1 MRKELTE
8 KMGKRTAFEA
18 NSKGAAHSGRD
29 HKRQRTHGSIERD
42 SPRPNGVAEEQVTSS
57 RALQQALL
65 FDQNR
70 QSEFRTGLNL
80 FKRFLDSILYSTDD
94 DDLPRKRAILR
105 EYLDSQKG
113 RGHNEKDKVF
123 LQSLTQAW
131 DHAAETNHD
140 AVISQVTAV
149 LALLFKV
156 FASHADLLDYG
167 TLLAKTL
174 LQPAVARRF
183 VRSTSAA
190 PTQEKVI
197 APALR
202 LLTELTKFNE
212 GAHARA
218 VYAKRDFTLEP
229 KILGRNISLG
239 RGQSPADHVKKPSIR
254 ATATR
259 YLLTHLRY
267 QDERAKSEILAN
279 SNVIRALFDHIRT
292 DPPFLIYEIL
302 EVFRS
307 HVFQDKTIVRHIKS
321 RILNGKTLARIASL
335 YSYEV
340 EEGSLFEGQKAPDQL
355 AHEFLRLVCTDPA
368 YGVMLPTN
376 GLYPSTFDD
385 DEAEA
390 DDTVEY
396 GNDLG
401 LEAADNYSQTTKVR
415 NFILSEFTQSLRPY
429 ANTSHQE
436 LVIDIFR
443 ACPELVADYFTK
455 RRDFS
460 YEPKL
465 TATWIGY
472 SAFLFQAIQLP
483 VPKYFGARKGYRD
496 QPPPVPV
503 LLQSIL
509 PQPLNQQVLTKCLN
523 SSSDLVQLFA
533 IRVLIVALQKLQAVV
548 QELNNASAVR
558 ASRHWEQVSKRLITE
573 VSRRCPPIRTVFL
586 ALKKPG
592 VKDLKRESIT
602 RLLRLYYE
610 ATPQAALQ
618 EKFDVS
624 LPLCTAL
631 VDAEKPAAS
640 LDVKAFRVMELE
652 HWIQMARLSPA
663 MRWWQKQKSLQ
674 HSPFVTLLK
683 LLVTSKDSQMYG
695 GIKNLLSEVLRDQEM
710 LQTRTSPDALDALVA
725 SLGTTS
731 GSDAPSNAV
740 LEFLDDC
747 CARFIKVPV
756 KYFDDLDS
764 MLARCSRSAVDS
776 GPFSAI
782 LMTLVEQWPFKG
794 GVAQTATA
802 AEALAQ
808 WLSRLLYLL
817 KLIGEDELLLS
828 GVRDTMVEAANP
840 AYKDVLKDAF
850 LWKMGKERA
859 KEALKQATGA
869 DFSGS
874 ERSTTSPVPRV
885 EPEQPAY
892 SRPGVDLEAPPT
904 EDKKHA
910 GLTRWRKKD
919 LAEAIDDGD
928 IGELLLCLCS
938 EHAEIRIQA
947 IHSVRQLMA
956 NLNTSIQ
963 QTAEQHNGEEAQQ
976 TYRVNHDLQ
985 QLYLLFGEILE
996 SVDATGTKAFPYVG
1010 GALAARCASI
1020 VADPT
1025 LPLFSII
1032 NRFLTASP
1040 SWDVNSLL
1048 RYFWHRIVATEPND
1062 DGGYHAEVEWYLDY
1076 LLDSLRTPAD
1086 MELFRRSNI
1095 FEQLLSHYSSRS
1107 CAVAAKEKIV
1117 RLLLR
1122 ATHVGG
1128 STTLI
1133 TRCGLVPWI
1142 QIMLDGHDSRHR
1154 ALRMLAL
1161 RVYETCDQEKVS
1173 QWSSATMKDIVAST
1187 SRSIP

>member
-1 MRKELTE
+1 
-8 KMGKRTAFEA
+8 MGKRTAFEA
-18 NSKGAAHSGRD
+18 NSKGAAQSGRD
-29 HKRQRTHGSIERD
+29 PKRQRTTHGSIERD
-42 SPRPNGVAEEQVTSS
+42 SPRPHGVAEEVSS
-57 RALQQALL
+57 ARELQQALL
-65 FDQNR
+65 FDQAH

-80 FKRFLDSILYSTDD
+80 FKRLLDAILYSTDA

-105 EYLDSQKG
+105 EYLDSQKSRG
-113 RGHNEKDKVF
+113 RDEKDRVF
-123 LQSLTQAW
+123 LHHLTQAW

-149 LALLFKV
+149 LALLFKI
-156 FASHADLLDYG
+156 FASHAELLDYG

-190 PTQEKVI
+190 PNQEKVI

-229 KILGRNISLG
+229 KILGRNINLG
-239 RGQSPADHVKKPSIR
+239 REQSAADHVKKPSIR
-254 ATATR
+254 TTAIR
-259 YLLTHLRY
+259 YLLAHLRY
-267 QDERAKSEILAN
+267 QDERAKGEILAN
-279 SNVIRALFDHIRT
+279 TNVVRAVFDHIRT
-292 DPPFLIYEIL
+292 DPPFLIFEIL
-302 EVFRS
+302 DVFKS
-307 HVFQDKTIVRHIKS
+307 HVFQDKTIVRHTKS
-321 RILNGKTLARIASL
+321 RILSGKTLARIASL

-340 EEGSLFEGQKAPDQL
+340 EEGSLSEGQKAPDQL
-355 AHEFLRLVCTDPA
+355 AHEFLRLVCTDAA

-376 GLYPSTFDD
+376 GLYPSTFDED
-385 DEAEA
+385 DAEM
-390 DDTVEY
+390 DDAVEY

-401 LEAADNYSQTTKVR
+401 LETADNYSKTTKVR
-415 NFILSEFTQSLRPY
+415 NIILSEFTQSLRPY
-429 ANTSHQE
+429 AHTLHQE
-436 LVIDIFR
+436 LVIDIFK

-460 YEPKL
+460 YDPKL

-472 SAFLFQAIQLP
+472 SAFLFQTIRLP
-483 VPKYFGARKGYRD
+483 VPKYFGARKGYRN
-496 QPPPVPV
+496 QSPPVPI

-523 SSSDLVQLFA
+523 NSSDLVQLFA

-548 QELNNASAVR
+548 QELNNASAAR
-558 ASRHWEQVSKRLITE
+558 ASRHWEQVSKRLVTE

-592 VKDLKRESIT
+592 VKDMKRESIT

-610 ATPQAALQ
+610 VTPQVALQ

-624 LPLCTAL
+624 LPLCNAL

-640 LDVKAFRVMELE
+640 LDDKAFRIMELE

-683 LLVTSKDSQMYG
+683 LLVTSKDNQMYG
-695 GIKNLLSEVLRDQEM
+695 GIRSLLSEVLHDQEM
-710 LQTRTSPDALDALVA
+710 LQTKTSPDALDALIA
-725 SLGTTS
+725 SLGATS
-731 GSDAPSNAV
+731 GSDAPSSDV

-747 CARFIKVPV
+747 FARFSKVPI
-756 KYFDDLDS
+756 KYFDDLDA
-764 MLARCSRSAVDS
+764 MRVRKSRSANDS
-776 GPFSAI
+776 GPFSAV

-794 GVAQTATA
+794 GDVPKSSA
-802 AEALAQ
+802 ADALAQ

-817 KLIGEDELLLS
+817 KLIGEDEMLLS
-828 GVRDTMVEAANP
+828 SVRDTMVETANS

-859 KEALKQATGA
+859 KEALKLATGA

-874 ERSTTSPVPRV
+874 ERSTSSPVPRV
-885 EPEQPAY
+885 EPEQPAH
-892 SRPGVDLEAPPT
+892 SRPDINLEAPPM
-904 EDKKHA
+904 EDQKHN
-910 GLTRWRKKD
+910 GLTRWRKKE

-947 IHSVRQLMA
+947 IQSIRQLMTT
-956 NLNTSIQ
+956 LITSHQ
-963 QTAEQHNGEEAQQ
+963 KPAEQYKAEETRQ
-976 TYRVNHDLQ
+976 TNHVNHDLQ

-996 SVDATGTKAFPYVG
+996 SVDSTGAEPFPYVG

-1062 DGGYHAEVEWYLDY
+1062 DGAYHTEVEWYLDY

-1086 MELFRRSNI
+1086 MELFRKSNI

-1133 TRCGLVPWI
+1133 TRCGLISWI
-1142 QIMLDGHDSRHR
+1142 QIMLDGHDPRHR
-1154 ALRMLAL
+1154 ALRVLVS
-1161 RVYETCDQEKVS
+1161 RVYETCDQQKVA
-1173 QWSSATMKDIVAST
+1173 QWSNDAMKEMVASM
-1187 SRSIP
+1187 SQSIA

>member
-1 MRKELTE
+1 
-8 KMGKRTAFEA
+8 MGKRTALEA
-18 NSKGAAHSGRD
+18 NSKGVAYSGRD
-29 HKRQRTHGSIERD
+29 AKRQRTHGSIERD
-42 SPRPNGVAEEQVTSS
+42 SPHPNGGTEEKVTSA
-57 RALQQALL
+57 RELQQALL
-65 FDQNR
+65 FDQSH

-105 EYLDSQKG
+105 EYLDSQKDRG
-113 RGHNEKDKVF
+113 RGRDEKDKAF
-123 LQSLTQAW
+123 LQNLTQAW

-149 LALLFKV
+149 LALLFKI
-156 FASHADLLDYG
+156 FSTHADFLDYG

-174 LQPAVARRF
+174 LQPAIARRF

-190 PTQEKVI
+190 PNQEKVI

-229 KILGRNISLG
+229 KILGRNINLG
-239 RGQSPADHVKKPSIR
+239 REQSADDHVKKPSIR
-254 ATATR
+254 TTAIR

-267 QDERAKSEILAN
+267 QDERAKSEIVTN
-279 SNVIRALFDHIRT
+279 TNVVRAVFDHIRT
-292 DPPFLIYEIL
+292 DPPFLIHEIL
-302 EVFRS
+302 HVFKS

-321 RILNGKTLARIASL
+321 RILSGKTLARIASL

-340 EEGSLFEGQKAPDQL
+340 EEGSLTEGQSPPDQL
-355 AHEFLRLVCTDPA
+355 AHEFLRFVCTDPA
-368 YGVMLPTN
+368 YGVMLPTA
-376 GLYPSTFDD
+376 GMYPSTPDD
-385 DEAEA
+385 DEAEM
-390 DDTVEY
+390 DDAVEY

-401 LEAADNYSQTTKVR
+401 LEAAENYSKTGRIR
-415 NFILSEFTQSLRPY
+415 NIILSEFTQSLRPY
-429 ANTSHQE
+429 ANTLHQE
-436 LVIDIFR
+436 LVIDIFK
-443 ACPELVADYFTK
+443 ACPELVADYFIR

-460 YEPKL
+460 YDPKL

-472 SAFLFQAIQLP
+472 SAFLFQTIQLP

-496 QPPPVPV
+496 QPPPVPI

-523 SSSDLVQLFA
+523 NNSDLVQLFA

-558 ASRHWEQVSKRLITE
+558 ASRHWEQASKRLITE
-573 VSRRCPPIRTVFL
+573 VSRRCPSIRTVFL

-592 VKDLKRESIT
+592 VKDMKRESIT
-602 RLLRLYYE
+602 RLLRFYYE
-610 ATPQAALQ
+610 VTPQVALQ

-624 LPLCTAL
+624 LPLCSAL
-631 VDAEKPAAS
+631 VDAEKSASS

-683 LLVTSKDSQMYG
+683 LLVTSKDSETYG
-695 GIKNLLSEVLRDQEM
+695 GIKSLLSEVLHNQEM
-710 LQTRTSPDALDALVA
+710 LQTTTSPDALDALIA
-725 SLGTTS
+725 SLRATS
-731 GSDAPSNAV
+731 GSDAPSNDV

-747 CARFIKVPV
+747 CARFIKVPI
-756 KYFDDLDS
+756 KYFDDLDT
-764 MLARCSRSAVDS
+764 MCVRLSRSVDNS

-782 LMTLVEQWPFKG
+782 LMTFVEQWPFRG
-794 GVAQTATA
+794 GDAQRSSASD
-802 AEALAQ
+802 ALAQ

-817 KLIGEDELLLS
+817 KLIGEDETLLS
-828 GVRDTMVEAANP
+828 GVRDTMMEAANS
-840 AYKDVLKDAF
+840 AYKEVLKDAF

-859 KEALKQATGA
+859 KEALKLATGA

-874 ERSTTSPVPRV
+874 ERSTSSPVPRV
-885 EPEQPAY
+885 EPEQPAQN
-892 SRPGVDLEAPPT
+892 RPDVDLEAPPK
-904 EDKKHA
+904 EDKRHT

-947 IHSVRQLMA
+947 IQSLRQLMA
-956 NLNTSIQ
+956 TLRTSNQNTGEQYRAEDKQ
-963 QTAEQHNGEEAQQ
+963 QTSH
-976 TYRVNHDLQ
+976 VDHDLQ

-996 SVDATGTKAFPYVG
+996 SVDPTGSEPFPYVG

-1040 SWDVNSLL
+1040 SWDVHSLL

-1062 DGGYHAEVEWYLDY
+1062 DGAYHAEVEWYLDY
-1076 LLDSLRTPAD
+1076 LLDSLRTSTD
-1086 MELFRRSNI
+1086 MELFRRSNV

-1133 TRCGLVPWI
+1133 TRCGLMSWI

-1154 ALRMLAL
+1154 ALRVLAS
-1161 RVYETCDQEKVS
+1161 RVYETCDQDKVA
-1173 QWSSATMKDIVAST
+1173 QWSSGAMKETVASL
-1187 SRSIP
+1187 SRSSA

>member
-1 MRKELTE
+1 
-8 KMGKRTAFEA
+8 MGKRTAFEA
-18 NSKGAAHSGRD
+18 NSKGAAHTGRD
-29 HKRQRTHGSIERD
+29 AKRQRTHGSMERD
-42 SPRPNGVAEEQVTSS
+42 SPRPNGVAEEVGSS
-57 RALQQALL
+57 RELQQALL
-65 FDQNR
+65 FDQSH
-70 QSEFRTGLNL
+70 QSDFRTGLNL

-94 DDLPRKRAILR
+94 DDLPRRRAILR

-113 RGHNEKDKVF
+113 RGRDEKDKVF
-123 LQSLTQAW
+123 LQNLTQAW

-149 LALLFKV
+149 LALLFKI
-156 FASHADLLDYG
+156 FSSSAEFLDYG

-190 PTQEKVI
+190 PNQEKVI

-229 KILGRNISLG
+229 KILGRNINLG
-239 RGQSPADHVKKPSIR
+239 REQSAADHVKKPSIR
-254 ATATR
+254 TTAIR

-267 QDERAKSEILAN
+267 QDERAKGEILAN
-279 SNVIRALFDHIRT
+279 TNVMRAVFDHIRT
-292 DPPFLIYEIL
+292 DPTFLIYEIL
-302 EVFRS
+302 DVFRS
-307 HVFQDKTIVRHIKS
+307 HVFQDKTIARHIKS
-321 RILNGKTLARIASL
+321 RILSGKTLARIASL
-335 YSYEV
+335 YTYEV
-340 EEGSLFEGQKAPDQL
+340 EEGSLSGGQKAPDQL

-385 DEAEA
+385 EEAEL
-390 DDTVEY
+390 DDAVDY

-401 LEAADNYSQTTKVR
+401 LEAADNYNKTTKVR
-415 NFILSEFTQSLRPY
+415 NIILSEFTLSLRPY

-436 LVIDIFR
+436 LVIDIFK
-443 ACPELVADYFTK
+443 ACPELVADYFSK

-460 YEPKL
+460 YDPKL

-472 SAFLFQAIQLP
+472 SAFLFQTIQLP

-523 SSSDLVQLFA
+523 NSSDLVQLFA

-548 QELNNASAVR
+548 QELNNARAMR
-558 ASRHWEQVSKRLITE
+558 ASRHWEQVSKRLVTE

-610 ATPQAALQ
+610 TTPQVALQ

-624 LPLCTAL
+624 LPLCNAL
-631 VDAEKPAAS
+631 VEAEKPVAS
-640 LDVKAFRVMELE
+640 VDAKAFRIMELE

-674 HSPFVTLLK
+674 HSPFVTLLR
-683 LLVTSKDSQMYG
+683 LLVTSKDNEMYG
-695 GIKNLLSEVLRDQEM
+695 GIKGLLSEVLHDQEM
-710 LQTRTSPDALDALVA
+710 LQTTTSPDALDALVA
-725 SLGTTS
+725 SLGSTS
-731 GSDAPSNAV
+731 GSDSPSSDV

-747 CARFIKVPV
+747 CARFTKVPI
-756 KYFDDLDS
+756 KYFDDLDAMRALS
-764 MLARCSRSAVDS
+764 SRSTNDS

-782 LMTLVEQWPFKG
+782 LMTFVEQWPFKG
-794 GVAQTATA
+794 GDTQRSSA
-802 AEALAQ
+802 ADAISQ
-808 WLSRLLYLL
+808 WLSKILYLF
-817 KLIGEDELLLS
+817 KLIGEDEILLS
-828 GVRDTMVEAANP
+828 NVRDSMVETANSV
-840 AYKDVLKDAF
+840 YKEVLKDAF

-859 KEALKQATGA
+859 KEALKLATGA

-874 ERSTTSPVPRV
+874 ERSTSSPVPRV
-885 EPEQPAY
+885 EPEQPTY
-892 SRPGVDLEAPPT
+892 NRPDVDLEAPPK
-904 EDKKHA
+904 EDKRHT
-910 GLTRWRKKD
+910 GLTRWRKKE

-928 IGELLLCLCS
+928 IGELLLCLSS

-947 IHSVRQLMA
+947 IQSIRQLMA
-956 NLNTSIQ
+956 TLIISNQKPT
-963 QTAEQHNGEEAQQ
+963 EQPHADEAQQ
-976 TYRVNHDLQ
+976 TINVDHDLQ

-996 SVDATGTKAFPYVG
+996 SVDSTGSEAFPYVG
-1010 GALAARCASI
+1010 SALAARCASI

-1040 SWDVNSLL
+1040 SWEVKSLL
-1048 RYFWHRIVATEPND
+1048 RYFWHRIVATEPSD
-1062 DGGYHAEVEWYLDY
+1062 DGAYHAEVEWYLDY
-1076 LLDSLRTPAD
+1076 LVDSLRTPAD

-1133 TRCGLVPWI
+1133 TRCGLMPWI

-1154 ALRMLAL
+1154 ALRLLAS
-1161 RVYETCDQEKVS
+1161 RAYETCDQEKVA
-1173 QWSSATMKDIVAST
+1173 QWSSDAMRDIVKLMNKSAA
-1187 SRSIP
+1187 